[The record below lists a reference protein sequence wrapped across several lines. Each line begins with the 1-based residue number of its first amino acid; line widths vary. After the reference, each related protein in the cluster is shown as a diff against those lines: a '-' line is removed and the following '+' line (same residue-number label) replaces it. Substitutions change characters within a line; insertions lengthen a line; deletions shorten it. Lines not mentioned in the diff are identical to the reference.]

1 MKKILLMLI
10 GFGIFFTFYS
20 CEDQDILPL
29 PEYVAIQ
36 PASWTF
42 GTIAA
47 ANPTFTFEFKLTT
60 FEPQNYSIS
69 VLQTDANN
77 WVTGST
83 EILSEDISGEQPN
96 ATISGTLTTADVF
109 SNIAVGETAMLRLT
123 LTSAQG
129 NTNVAIPWQDVEITE

>member
-1 MKKILLMLI
+1 MLI
-10 GFGIFFTFYS
+10 TFGVLFTFYS
-20 CEDQDILPL
+20 CEDKEILPL

-42 GTIAA
+42 GTIAV

-69 VLQTDANN
+69 VLQTDSNN
-77 WVTGST
+77 WVTGSI
-83 EILSEDISGEQPN
+83 EILAEDISVEQPN
-96 ATISGTLTTADVF
+96 ATISGALTTSDVF
-109 SNIAVGETAMLRLT
+109 TNVAVGETAMLRLT

-129 NTNVAIPWQDVEITE
+129 NTNIAIPWQNVEITE